1 MNYYFQLTK
10 KYYLCNMII
19 WNSNFLVEASKYRS
33 AIMGLSML
41 SIMLFHQYFTSSI
54 PFNIFHNF
62 GFWGVDIFLFLSG
75 MGLVNSIKKNTTN
88 AFYLRRFKRL
98 IPSCIICGTTKYI
111 VFILL
116 GSSVLILKEGLNI
129 GIWSIASLDLW
140 FIHTI
145 IILYI
150 FAPIL
155 YKLLL
160 KWPYLTISIILAVF
174 ITNGLTLRPM
184 VGFKWLSFQG
194 VISWTIER
202 LPVFTAGMY
211 ISIKREGRYFTNLV
225 SICFLFI
232 ALILNYIEKTNPTVL
247 GIQTCQ
253 MLAITIS
260 MPALIMLCTYLIVII
275 PKSLYLGLVFLG
287 TYSLELYLT
296 HEFIFWTI
304 KIFYEDG
311 NPIILLPISFILSC
325 VAAYIC
331 KLCANRLTRI

>member
-1 MNYYFQLTK
+1 
-10 KYYLCNMII
+10 MII
-19 WNSNFLVEASKYRS
+19 WNRYYIENTSKYRS

-54 PFNIFHNF
+54 PFNIFHNI
-62 GFWGVDIFLFLSG
+62 GFWGVDIFLYLSG
-75 MGLVNSIKKNTTN
+75 MGLVNSIKKNPTN
-88 AFYLRRFKRL
+88 VFYLRRFKRI

-111 VFILL
+111 IFLLL

-129 GIWSIASLDLW
+129 GIWSLASLDLW

-145 IILYI
+145 IIFYI

-155 YKLLL
+155 YRLLL
-160 KWPYLTISIILAVF
+160 KFPYLTISIILIVF
-174 ITNGLTLRPM
+174 FVNGLSLRPM
-184 VGFKWLSFQG
+184 VGFKWLSFPG

-202 LPVFTAGMY
+202 LPVFTAGML
-211 ISIKREGRYFTNLV
+211 ISIKHEGRYFTNFV
-225 SICFLFI
+225 SFIFLFI
-232 ALILNYIEKTNPTVL
+232 AIILNLLEKTNLSFL

-260 MPALIMLCTYLIVII
+260 MPSLIMLCTFIITKI
-275 PKSLYLGLVFLG
+275 PKSLYQGVVFLG

-304 KIFYEDG
+304 RISHEDG

-331 KLCANRLTRI
+331 KLCASRLTKI